1 MTSRFDYTYSDRT
14 DPASDTES
22 QASADFDPKLL
33 LERDRMEEKVR
44 LIFTDDKTTYEQKVK
59 SLATKIAQAAFEK
72 EKYQRDAEEYE
83 VTNQELREQNH
94 GLTDDNYRLNYE
106 ERNDK
111 EKIQKLQGQLEAAK
125 AAEAK
130 AAEKAR
136 AKAEEDKD
144 KVIVEAEKIREME
157 DAELQMKQL
166 LAEREKQLLDLQ
178 RKLETAG
185 TSHDTLTVRLVEQSE
200 ANAVK
205 AKQNQQMQDYLS
217 AEMNELKKRMAEFNE
232 FMAALHAAEAQRT
245 EELRKEQEGREKEE
259 KERLEAMLRAS
270 MMPNLATGIIDE
282 EMQDTWDTDAKM
294 ETWLPHDIP
303 KVIRV
308 RRRVAKPKIK
318 VTRAGSSK
326 PRAAR
331 PAELRKG
338 YSEQRAA
345 STYLQ
350 YKDGRKE
357 NFKALKVVGRSNGI
371 PNSTPRKRTRL
382 QKGSDL
388 ARRAEKHLEELVRDA
403 GCRGL
408 ARPRNLGALPETL
421 KRRISPNPYDKRN
434 DKELACLMQGIS
446 MKPEKS
452 RPLRETQQEAHL
464 VTITKTVQPFIARP
478 NILSHPRYLPKHG
491 REVTQEERR
500 QWSKK
505 ASTWSLGPGER
516 KKLPNKI
523 VRFAEKVEYE
533 PEKKKKK
540 DSKEWDLDQEP
551 TEIETV
557 NEKAPGWSFN
567 WTHLIIAFL
576 LFLLFASNMG
586 PEDSRGGWQNAN
598 TRPDDIVA
606 KLRSSGQAG
615 AKPTIIDFEVA
626 RWSDVD
632 PSIYG

>member
-1 MTSRFDYTYSDRT
+1 MTTRFDYTYSDRA

-33 LERDRMEEKVR
+33 LERDRRAEKIRSIMTDDSKTFEEKV
-44 LIFTDDKTTYEQKVK
+44 KH
-59 SLATKIAQAAFEK
+59 LATKIAQAAFEK
-72 EKYQRDAEEYE
+72 QKYRREAREYE
-83 VTNQELREQNH
+83 YTNDRLRDENR
-94 GLTDDNYRLNYE
+94 GLTDDNYRLNDE
-106 ERNDK
+106 ERSDK
-111 EKIQKLQGQLEAAK
+111 ERIHKLEGQLEAAR
-125 AAEAK
+125 AAERR
-130 AAEKAR
+130 AAEKAK

-144 KVIVEAEKIREME
+144 KVTVEAEKIREME
-157 DAELQMKQL
+157 DAEFQMKQV
-166 LAEREKQLLDLQ
+166 LAERESQLLDLQ
-178 RKLETAG
+178 RQLAVAS

-200 ANAVK
+200 ANSEK
-205 AKQNQQMQDYLS
+205 AKQNQQMQDWLFV
-217 AEMNELKKRMAEFNE
+217 EMHELKKRMAEFNE
-232 FMAALHAAEAQRT
+232 FMAALHATEAKRT
-245 EELRKEQEGREKEE
+245 EELRKEQEKQER
-259 KERLEAMLRAS
+259 ERLEATLRATRV
-270 MMPNLATGIIDE
+270 PNLTTGTIDE

-303 KVIRV
+303 KVISV
-308 RRRVAKPKIK
+308 RRRVANPKTK
-318 VTRAGSSK
+318 VTRVGISK

-331 PAELRKG
+331 PVELRKG

-357 NFKALKVVGRSNGI
+357 NLRAFKVRSRSNGL
-371 PNSTPRKRTRL
+371 PNTTPRKRTRL

-388 ARRAEKHLEELVRDA
+388 ARRAEMGLEELVRVYV

-408 ARPRNLGALPETL
+408 ARPLNLPELPGTL
-421 KRRISPNPYDKRN
+421 SRRISPNPYDKRH
-434 DKELACLMQGIS
+434 DKELSSLMQGFS

-452 RPLRETQQEAHL
+452 QPLKETKQEARL

-491 REVTQEERR
+491 KEITQEERR

-516 KKLPNKI
+516 KKPSNKT
-523 VRFAEKVEYE
+523 VRFAEKLEYE
-533 PEKKKKK
+533 PEKKKMK
-540 DSKEWDLDQEP
+540 DSRDWDLDP
-551 TEIETV
+551 DSTEIET
-557 NEKAPGWSFN
+557 NSEKAPGWSLK
-567 WTHLIIAFL
+567 WSHLLIAFL
-576 LFLLFASNMG
+576 LFLLFVSNMG
-586 PEDSRGGWQNAN
+586 PEDPRGGWQDAN

>member
-1 MTSRFDYTYSDRT
+1 M
-14 DPASDTES
+14 
-22 QASADFDPKLL
+22 
-33 LERDRMEEKVR
+33 
-44 LIFTDDKTTYEQKVK
+44 
-59 SLATKIAQAAFEK
+59 
-72 EKYQRDAEEYE
+72 
-83 VTNQELREQNH
+83 H
-94 GLTDDNYRLNYE
+94 
-106 ERNDK
+106 
-111 EKIQKLQGQLEAAK
+111 
-125 AAEAK
+125 
-130 AAEKAR
+130 
-136 AKAEEDKD
+136 
-144 KVIVEAEKIREME
+144 
-157 DAELQMKQL
+157 
-166 LAEREKQLLDLQ
+166 
-178 RKLETAG
+178 
-185 TSHDTLTVRLVEQSE
+185 
-200 ANAVK
+200 
-205 AKQNQQMQDYLS
+205 
-217 AEMNELKKRMAEFNE
+217 ELKMRMAEFND

-245 EELRKEQEGREKEE
+245 EELRKEQERREKEE

-270 MMPNLATGIIDE
+270 MVPNLTTGTIDE

-294 ETWLPHDIP
+294 KTWLPHDIP
-303 KVIRV
+303 KVIQV

-357 NFKALKVVGRSNGI
+357 NFKALKVVGRSKGI
-371 PNSTPRKRTRL
+371 PDTIPRKRTRL

-388 ARRAEKHLEELVRDA
+388 ARRAEMGLEELVRVYA

-408 ARPRNLGALPETL
+408 ARPRNLGELPETL
-421 KRRISPNPYDKRN
+421 RRRISPNPYDKRH
-434 DKELACLMQGIS
+434 DKELASLMQSWS

-452 RPLRETQQEAHL
+452 QPLKETQQEARL
-464 VTITKTVQPFIARP
+464 VTITKTVQPFIVRP
-478 NILSHPRYLPKHG
+478 NTLSHPRYLPKRG
-491 REVTQEERR
+491 REVTKEERR

-505 ASTWSLGPGER
+505 TSNWSLGSGER
-516 KKLPNKI
+516 KKPSNKI

-533 PEKKKKK
+533 PEKKKK
-540 DSKEWDLDQEP
+540 DSNDWDRDQEP
-551 TEIETV
+551 TEIVTTS
-557 NEKAPGWSFN
+557 EKAPGWSFN
-567 WTHLIIAFL
+567 WTHLIITFL
-576 LFLLFASNMG
+576 LFLLFASNMA
-586 PEDSRGGWQNAN
+586 PEDSRSRWQNAN